1 METATL
7 ITLATIGLG
16 GMVWALRVES
26 RVYILESR
34 YGDIIKR
41 FDRLEERL
49 ENCFEELLS
58 RMPKR

>member
-1 METATL
+1 METTAL
-7 ITLATIGLG
+7 VTLATIGVG
-16 GMVWALRVES
+16 GLIWALRVES

-34 YGDIIKR
+34 HGDIIKR